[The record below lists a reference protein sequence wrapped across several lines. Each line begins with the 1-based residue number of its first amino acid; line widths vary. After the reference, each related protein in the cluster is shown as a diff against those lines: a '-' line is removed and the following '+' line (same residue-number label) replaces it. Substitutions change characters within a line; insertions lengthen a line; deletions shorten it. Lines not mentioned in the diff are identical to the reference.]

1 LVLTITTHHL
11 INRSINIIGMSKVDP
26 HSQDN
31 HSDNRDSHEDGET
44 ETVKMMKLNQ
54 VFSIEFQKSGINAEA
69 VPIGSLQLE
78 KEEYYN
84 SDLGRRP
91 RIVTNKGCIKLKSCA
106 IDLVQIIQRN

>member
-1 LVLTITTHHL
+1 
-11 INRSINIIGMSKVDP
+11 MSKVDP

-31 HSDNRDSHEDGET
+31 HSDNRDSHDDGET
-44 ETVKMMKLNQ
+44 ETETVKLMKLNE
-54 VFSIEFQKSGINAEA
+54 VFAFEIQKAGINAEA

-84 SDLGRRP
+84 NDLGRRP

>member
-1 LVLTITTHHL
+1 MILTITSHHL

-31 HSDNRDSHEDGET
+31 HSDNGDSHDDGET
-44 ETVKMMKLNQ
+44 ETVKLMKLNQ
-54 VFSIEFQKSGINAEA
+54 VFAIEIQKDGINAEA

-84 SDLGRRP
+84 SDLGGRP
-91 RIVTNKGCIKLKSCA
+91 RIVTNKGCIKLKGCA

>member
-1 LVLTITTHHL
+1 LILTIPSHHL

-31 HSDNRDSHEDGET
+31 HTGDSHDDGET
-44 ETVKMMKLNQ
+44 ETVKLMKLNE
-54 VFSIEFQKSGINAEA
+54 VFAFEIQKAGINAEA

-84 SDLGRRP
+84 NDLGRRP
-91 RIVTNKGCIKLKSCA
+91 RIVTNKGCIKLKSSA
-106 IDLVQIIQRN
+106 IDLIQIIQRN

>member
-1 LVLTITTHHL
+1 
-11 INRSINIIGMSKVDP
+11 MSKVDP
-26 HSQDN
+26 HSQHD
-31 HSDNRDSHEDGET
+31 HSDNRDSHDDGET
-44 ETVKMMKLNQ
+44 ETVKLMKLNQ
-54 VFSIEFQKSGINAEA
+54 VFAIEIQKSGINAEA

>member
-1 LVLTITTHHL
+1 
-11 INRSINIIGMSKVDP
+11 MSKVDP

-31 HSDNRDSHEDGET
+31 HSDNRESHDDAET
-44 ETVKMMKLNQ
+44 ETVKLIKLNQ
-54 VFSIEFQKSGINAEA
+54 VFAIEIQKAGINAEA

-91 RIVTNKGCIKLKSCA
+91 RIVTNKGCIKLKSSE

>member
-1 LVLTITTHHL
+1 
-11 INRSINIIGMSKVDP
+11 MSKVDP

-31 HSDNRDSHEDGET
+31 HSDNRDSHDDGEP
-44 ETVKMMKLNQ
+44 ETVKLMKLNQ
-54 VFSIEFQKSGINAEA
+54 VFAIEIQKSGINAEA

>member
-1 LVLTITTHHL
+1 
-11 INRSINIIGMSKVDP
+11 MSKVDS

-31 HSDNRDSHEDGET
+31 HSDNRDSDYDGET
-44 ETVKMMKLNQ
+44 ETVKLLKLNQ
-54 VFSIEFQKSGINAEA
+54 VFAIEIQKSGINAEA

-84 SDLGRRP
+84 NDLRRTP
-91 RIVTNKGCIKLKSCA
+91 RIVTNKGCIKLKSSA